1 MNEILSA
8 IWIQD
13 FDTLLEINS
22 LHILLLLLA
31 VVLFLESSFVFLPLP
46 GDGLVLFVGGLV
58 GLGAVDFYTALT
70 VLSLSACLGT
80 IIGYLQ
86 GRWLEGSRFMNKI
99 EVVLPDDSLP
109 RAKRLLN
116 KFGFLSLFVSRFIPF
131 VRVLTPML
139 MGVARLSFIR
149 TVMIS
154 HDQHDQFHRVGV
166 NPALCRKV
174 HYASPVSTST
184 SRAHHQVVSLHQLNA
199 DGNGFYHLVYPH
211 YSQTQSHYSVAH
223 YYDLNNRTIT

>member
-70 VLSLSACLGT
+70 ALSLSACLGT

-86 GRWLEGSRFMNKI
+86 GRWLEGSRFMNNV
-99 EVVLPDDSLP
+99 EVLLPDDSLP
-109 RAKRLLN
+109 RARRLLN

-154 HDQHDQFHRVGV
+154 ITSSIVWV
-166 NPALCRKV
+166 LTLL
-174 HYASPVSTST
+174 YAGKSIMRHPF
-184 SRAHHQVVSLHQLNA
+184 LHQHQEL
-199 DGNGFYHLVYPH
+199 
-211 YSQTQSHYSVAH
+211 
-223 YYDLNNRTIT
+223 ITKWFLFTSLMLMAMAFITLLIRMIRKRNHIAV

>member
-1 MNEILSA
+1 MNEILAA
-8 IWIQD
+8 IWVQD

-58 GLGAVDFYTALT
+58 GLGALDFYTALT
-70 VLSLSACLGT
+70 ALSVSACLGT
-80 IIGYLQ
+80 IVGYLQ
-86 GRWLEGSRFMNKI
+86 GRWLEGSRLMNKI

-109 RAKRLLN
+109 RARRLLN

-139 MGVARLSFIR
+139 MGIARLSFIR
-149 TVMIS
+149 TAMIS
-154 HDQHDQFHRVGV
+154 MTSSIVWVLTLLYAGKYIMRHPFLAQHQELITKWFLFTSLTLMAIAFITLFVRII
-166 NPALCRKV
+166 RKRNHIAV
-174 HYASPVSTST
+174 
-184 SRAHHQVVSLHQLNA
+184 
-199 DGNGFYHLVYPH
+199 
-211 YSQTQSHYSVAH
+211 
-223 YYDLNNRTIT
+223 

>member
-1 MNEILSA
+1 MNEILAA
-8 IWIQD
+8 IWVQD

-58 GLGAVDFYTALT
+58 GLGALDFYTALT
-70 VLSLSACLGT
+70 ALSVSACLGT
-80 IIGYLQ
+80 IVGYLQ
-86 GRWLEGSRFMNKI
+86 GRWLEGSRLMNKI

-109 RAKRLLN
+109 RARRLLN

-139 MGVARLSFIR
+139 MGIARLSFIR
-149 TVMIS
+149 TAMIS
-154 HDQHDQFHRVGV
+154 MTSSIVWVLTLLYAGKYIMRHPFLAQHQELITKWFLFTSLTLMAIAFITLFVRII
-166 NPALCRKV
+166 RKRN
-174 HYASPVSTST
+174 H
-184 SRAHHQVVSLHQLNA
+184 VV
-199 DGNGFYHLVYPH
+199 V
-211 YSQTQSHYSVAH
+211 
-223 YYDLNNRTIT
+223 

>member
-8 IWIQD
+8 IWVQD

-70 VLSLSACLGT
+70 VLSLSASLGT

-109 RAKRLLN
+109 RARRLLN
-116 KFGFLSLFVSRFIPF
+116 KFGFLSLFVSRFVPF

-154 HDQHDQFHRVGV
+154 MTSSIVWV
-166 NPALCRKV
+166 LTLL
-174 HYASPVSTST
+174 YAGKSIMRHPF
-184 SRAHHQVVSLHQLNA
+184 LHQHQE
-199 DGNGFYHLVYPH
+199 F
-211 YSQTQSHYSVAH
+211 
-223 YYDLNNRTIT
+223 ITKWFLFTSLMLMAIAFITLFIRIIRKRNHIAV

>member
-8 IWIQD
+8 IWVQD
-13 FDTLLEINS
+13 FDALLEINS

-58 GLGAVDFYTALT
+58 GLEAVDFYAAFIL
-70 VLSLSACLGT
+70 LSLSASLGT

-86 GRWLEGSRFMNKI
+86 GRWLESSHFMTKVETI
-99 EVVLPDDSLP
+99 LPDDSLP
-109 RAKRLLN
+109 RARRLLN

-139 MGVARLSFIR
+139 MGVARLNIFRTIMISVTSSVIWVLTLLYAGKSIMRHPFLSQHQELLTKWFLLISLTLMITAFITLFIR
-149 TVMIS
+149 IIRKRITV
-154 HDQHDQFHRVGV
+154 
-166 NPALCRKV
+166 
-174 HYASPVSTST
+174 
-184 SRAHHQVVSLHQLNA
+184 
-199 DGNGFYHLVYPH
+199 
-211 YSQTQSHYSVAH
+211 
-223 YYDLNNRTIT
+223 

>member
-8 IWIQD
+8 IWVQD

-70 VLSLSACLGT
+70 VLSLSAGLGT

-109 RAKRLLN
+109 RARRLLN
-116 KFGFLSLFVSRFIPF
+116 KFGFLSLFVSRFVPF

-154 HDQHDQFHRVGV
+154 MTSSIVWV
-166 NPALCRKV
+166 LTLL
-174 HYASPVSTST
+174 YAGKSIMRHPF
-184 SRAHHQVVSLHQLNA
+184 LHQHQEL
-199 DGNGFYHLVYPH
+199 
-211 YSQTQSHYSVAH
+211 
-223 YYDLNNRTIT
+223 ITKWFLFTSLTLMAMAFITLFIRIIRKRNHITA

>member
-1 MNEILSA
+1 MNEILAA
-8 IWIQD
+8 IWVQD

-70 VLSLSACLGT
+70 ALSVSACLGT

-86 GRWLEGSRFMNKI
+86 GRWLEGSRFMNNV
-99 EVVLPDDSLP
+99 EVLLPDDSLP
-109 RAKRLLN
+109 RARHLLN

-154 HDQHDQFHRVGV
+154 ITSSIVWV
-166 NPALCRKV
+166 LTLL
-174 HYASPVSTST
+174 YAGKSIMRHPF
-184 SRAHHQVVSLHQLNA
+184 LHQQQEL
-199 DGNGFYHLVYPH
+199 
-211 YSQTQSHYSVAH
+211 
-223 YYDLNNRTIT
+223 ITKWFLFTSLMLMAIAFISLLIRMIRKRNHIAV

>member
-8 IWIQD
+8 IWVQD

-70 VLSLSACLGT
+70 ALSLSASLGT
-80 IIGYLQ
+80 VIGYLQ
-86 GRWLEGSRFMNKI
+86 GRWLEGSRFMNKVEI
-99 EVVLPDDSLP
+99 VLPDDSLP
-109 RAKRLLN
+109 RARRLLH
-116 KFGFLSLFVSRFIPF
+116 KFGFLSLFVSRFVPF

-154 HDQHDQFHRVGV
+154 TTSSIVWV
-166 NPALCRKV
+166 LTLL
-174 HYASPVSTST
+174 YAGKSIMRHPF
-184 SRAHHQVVSLHQLNA
+184 LHQHQEL
-199 DGNGFYHLVYPH
+199 
-211 YSQTQSHYSVAH
+211 
-223 YYDLNNRTIT
+223 ITKWFLLTSLMLIAIAFITLFIRIIRKRNHIAM

>member
-70 VLSLSACLGT
+70 VLSLSASLGT

-99 EVVLPDDSLP
+99 EVVLPEDSLP
-109 RAKRLLN
+109 RARRLLN

-139 MGVARLSFIR
+139 MGIAHLSFIR

-154 HDQHDQFHRVGV
+154 MTSSIVWV
-166 NPALCRKV
+166 LTLL
-174 HYASPVSTST
+174 YAGKSIMRHPF
-184 SRAHHQVVSLHQLNA
+184 LHQHQEL
-199 DGNGFYHLVYPH
+199 
-211 YSQTQSHYSVAH
+211 
-223 YYDLNNRTIT
+223 ITKWFLFTSLMLMAIAFITLFIRIIRKRNHIAV

>member
-1 MNEILSA
+1 MNEILAA
-8 IWIQD
+8 IWVQD

-58 GLGAVDFYTALT
+58 GLGALDFYIALTALS
-70 VLSLSACLGT
+70 VSACLGT
-80 IIGYLQ
+80 IVGYLQ
-86 GRWLEGSRFMNKI
+86 GRWLEGSRLMNKI

-109 RAKRLLN
+109 RARRLLN

-131 VRVLTPML
+131 VRVLPPML
-139 MGVARLSFIR
+139 MGIAHLSFIR

-154 HDQHDQFHRVGV
+154 MTSSIVWVLTLLYAGKYIMRHPFLAQHQELITKWFLFTSLTLMAIAFITLFVRII
-166 NPALCRKV
+166 RKRNHIAV
-174 HYASPVSTST
+174 
-184 SRAHHQVVSLHQLNA
+184 
-199 DGNGFYHLVYPH
+199 
-211 YSQTQSHYSVAH
+211 
-223 YYDLNNRTIT
+223 

>member
-8 IWIQD
+8 IWVQD

-31 VVLFLESSFVFLPLP
+31 MVLFLESSFVFLPLP

-70 VLSLSACLGT
+70 ILSLSACLGT
-80 IIGYLQ
+80 IVGYLQ
-86 GRWLEGSRFMNKI
+86 GRWLEGSRWMDKV
-99 EVVLPDDSLP
+99 EVVLPDESLP
-109 RAKRLLN
+109 RARHLLN
-116 KFGFLSLFVSRFIPF
+116 KFGFLSLFVSRFVPF

-139 MGVARLSFIR
+139 MGIARLSFIR

-154 HDQHDQFHRVGV
+154 MTSSIVW
-166 NPALCRKV
+166 ALTLLYAGKSIMRHPFLNQYQELITRWFLFTSLSLMAIAFITLFIRLIRKRN
-174 HYASPVSTST
+174 HIAM
-184 SRAHHQVVSLHQLNA
+184 
-199 DGNGFYHLVYPH
+199 
-211 YSQTQSHYSVAH
+211 
-223 YYDLNNRTIT
+223 

>member
-8 IWIQD
+8 IWVQD
-13 FDTLLEINS
+13 FDALLEINS

-58 GLGAVDFYTALT
+58 GLGAVDFYAAFIL
-70 VLSLSACLGT
+70 LSLSASLGT

-86 GRWLEGSRFMNKI
+86 GRWLEGSHFMTKVETI
-99 EVVLPDDSLP
+99 LPNDSLP
-109 RAKRLLN
+109 RARRLLN

-139 MGVARLSFIR
+139 MGVARLNIFRTIMISVTSSVIWVLTLLYAGKSIMRHPFLSQHQELLTKWFLLISLTLMITAFITLFIR
-149 TVMIS
+149 IIRKRITV
-154 HDQHDQFHRVGV
+154 
-166 NPALCRKV
+166 
-174 HYASPVSTST
+174 
-184 SRAHHQVVSLHQLNA
+184 
-199 DGNGFYHLVYPH
+199 
-211 YSQTQSHYSVAH
+211 
-223 YYDLNNRTIT
+223 

>member
-8 IWIQD
+8 IWVQD
-13 FDTLLEINS
+13 FDALLEINS

-58 GLGAVDFYTALT
+58 GLEAVDFYAAFIL
-70 VLSLSACLGT
+70 LSLSASLGT

-86 GRWLEGSRFMNKI
+86 GRWLESSHFMTKI
-99 EVVLPDDSLP
+99 ETILPDDSLP
-109 RAKRLLN
+109 RARRLLN

-139 MGVARLSFIR
+139 MGVARLNIFRTIMISVTSSVIWVLTLLYAGKSIMRHPFLSQHQELLTKWFLLISLTLMITAFITLFIR
-149 TVMIS
+149 IIRKRITV
-154 HDQHDQFHRVGV
+154 
-166 NPALCRKV
+166 
-174 HYASPVSTST
+174 
-184 SRAHHQVVSLHQLNA
+184 
-199 DGNGFYHLVYPH
+199 
-211 YSQTQSHYSVAH
+211 
-223 YYDLNNRTIT
+223 

>member
-1 MNEILSA
+1 MNEILAA
-8 IWIQD
+8 IWVQD

-70 VLSLSACLGT
+70 ALSVSACLGT
-80 IIGYLQ
+80 IVGYLQ

-109 RAKRLLN
+109 RARRLLN
-116 KFGFLSLFVSRFIPF
+116 KFGFLSLFASRFIPF

-154 HDQHDQFHRVGV
+154 MTSSIVWV
-166 NPALCRKV
+166 LTLL
-174 HYASPVSTST
+174 YAGKSIMRHPF
-184 SRAHHQVVSLHQLNA
+184 LHQHQEL
-199 DGNGFYHLVYPH
+199 
-211 YSQTQSHYSVAH
+211 
-223 YYDLNNRTIT
+223 ITKWFLFTSLALMAIAFITLFIRMIRKRNHIAV

>member
-1 MNEILSA
+1 MNEILAA
-8 IWIQD
+8 IWVQD

-58 GLGAVDFYTALT
+58 GLGALDFYIALTALS
-70 VLSLSACLGT
+70 VSACLGT
-80 IIGYLQ
+80 IVGYLQ
-86 GRWLEGSRFMNKI
+86 GRWLEGSRLMNKI

-109 RAKRLLN
+109 RARRLLN
-116 KFGFLSLFVSRFIPF
+116 KFGFLSLFISRFIPF

-139 MGVARLSFIR
+139 MGIARLSFIR

-154 HDQHDQFHRVGV
+154 MTSSIVWVLTLLYAGKYIMRHPFLAQHQELITKWFLFTSLTLMAIAFITLFVRII
-166 NPALCRKV
+166 RKRNHIAV
-174 HYASPVSTST
+174 
-184 SRAHHQVVSLHQLNA
+184 
-199 DGNGFYHLVYPH
+199 
-211 YSQTQSHYSVAH
+211 
-223 YYDLNNRTIT
+223 